1 MATYFGYAEKQADSY
16 INWAAIGKSMSDTL
30 AEEMRIREEKKA
42 AIDNA
47 SVEFGQE
54 LDKAPQ
60 GDHKGMNQ
68 WALEYA
74 NNAQQARLMQDKLLK
89 SGQLSMKD
97 YMVMR
102 QNVVDGTSQAFDL
115 MKEYQ
120 EEYKAKMDAYNKGES
135 SDIEPWLMGEVEG
148 FANFSES
155 SLYINPTN
163 GVVNVGK
170 MVVGEDGV
178 RRMSDNPNDFA
189 TVNSLRNR
197 IKARYKKFDV
207 QSNVGKYVGTLGNQI
222 RTITDIKNKYLRG
235 TITQILDPTQ
245 VGNLPADAQ
254 GIVKTFAQVE
264 IDMLQALIVNP
275 NDASS
280 VLLDAVDFVPGT
292 SDAYTPTWSKEEAA
306 ADPSKIL
313 YQTDP
318 KSGIPAPVLSEQQ
331 RQVAMDYL
339 KTQARLMYDKVEKVQ
354 VVGANERPQQQEWQ
368 ARLSRDR
375 AARERLMK
383 DWQMIRNGT
392 DEEKKAAL
400 AAITGNPIMQ
410 GKGLMKLS
418 IQGDKVLFEYSDP
431 KFNKPVD
438 ITDDAESFFRSG
450 TEAFGDYTDSEL
462 KKYGKGD
469 RYYGGNGL
477 SSSRQGEP
485 VKTDYTSQLNTMAN
499 SAKITEDDPTETAN
513 KLIEQCFGDL
523 GFSIT
528 PRSEWGV
535 SGKPDFVDITP
546 YNGNTQSFNV
556 DNTSSESAMQ
566 QFLKQNA
573 DPNLASQKFGGSS
586 VNYSTK

>member
-60 GDHKGMNQ
+60 GEHKGMNQ

-74 NNAQQARLMQDKLLK
+74 SNAQQARLMQDKLLR
-89 SGQLSMKD
+89 SGQLNMKD

-135 SDIEPWLMGEVEG
+135 SEIEPWLMGEVEG

-155 SLYINPTN
+155 SLYINPTT
-163 GVVNVGK
+163 GVVSVGK

-178 RRMSDNPNDFA
+178 RRMSDNPNDFT

-197 IKARYKKFDV
+197 IKSRYKKFDV
-207 QSNVGKYVGTLGNQI
+207 QSNVGKYVSKLGNQI
-222 RTITDIKNKYLRG
+222 RTINDIKNKYQRG
-235 TITQILDPTQ
+235 TITEILDPTQ
-245 VGNLPADAQ
+245 VENLPADAQ
-254 GIVKTFAQVE
+254 GIVKTFAQAE
-264 IDMLQALIVNP
+264 NLMLQALIVNA

-318 KSGIPAPVLSEQQ
+318 KSGVPAPVLSEEQ

-339 KTQARLMYDKVEKVQ
+339 KTQARLMYDRVEKVQ
-354 VVGANERPQQQEWQ
+354 VVGANERPQQQQWQ
-368 ARLSRDR
+368 AQLARDT
-375 AARERLMK
+375 AARERFMK
-383 DWQMIRNGT
+383 
-392 DEEKKAAL
+392 
-400 AAITGNPIMQ
+400 P
-410 GKGLMKLS
+410 
-418 IQGDKVLFEYSDP
+418 
-431 KFNKPVD
+431 
-438 ITDDAESFFRSG
+438 
-450 TEAFGDYTDSEL
+450 
-462 KKYGKGD
+462 
-469 RYYGGNGL
+469 
-477 SSSRQGEP
+477 
-485 VKTDYTSQLNTMAN
+485 
-499 SAKITEDDPTETAN
+499 
-513 KLIEQCFGDL
+513 
-523 GFSIT
+523 
-528 PRSEWGV
+528 
-535 SGKPDFVDITP
+535 
-546 YNGNTQSFNV
+546 
-556 DNTSSESAMQ
+556 
-566 QFLKQNA
+566 
-573 DPNLASQKFGGSS
+573 
-586 VNYSTK
+586 

>member
-47 SVEFGQE
+47 SIEFGQE

-60 GDHKGMNQ
+60 GEHKGMNQ

-74 NNAQQARLMQDKLLK
+74 SNAQQARLMQDKLLK

-120 EEYKAKMDAYNKGES
+120 EEYKAKMEAYNKNES
-135 SDIEPWLMGEVEG
+135 SEVEPWLMGEVEG

-197 IKARYKKFDV
+197 IKARYKRFDV

-222 RTITDIKNKYLRG
+222 RTITDIKNKYQRG
-235 TITQILDPTQ
+235 TIAEILDPTQ

-254 GIVKTFAQVE
+254 GIVKTFAQAE
-264 IDMLQALIVNP
+264 NDMLQALIVNP

-280 VLLDAVDFVPGT
+280 VLLDSVDFVPGT

-318 KSGIPAPVLSEQQ
+318 KSGIPAPVLSEEQ

-339 KTQARLMYDKVEKVQ
+339 KTQARLMYDRVEKVQ
-354 VVGANERPQQQEWQ
+354 VVGANEPTPPRAKTEAELANEAYQKERESLMIYWQ
-368 ARLSRDR
+368 KLYSGTKA
-375 AARERLMK
+375 EK
-383 DWQMIRNGT
+383 D
-392 DEEKKAAL
+392 AAL
-400 AAITGNPIMQ
+400 KAIAGSPIMQ
-410 GKGLMKLS
+410 DKGIERLKFSADGNRIEFEYEDPSKNRNDINLLTDPKSFFSQGTEVFGNPTEAEVAKFGKGNYVTGGAGMSASRGVNYKPALNTLADNQAW
-418 IQGDKVLFEYSDP
+418 IVQGSDQETATHLAEQFGGLGFQFIPEGDRITIKGYRGKTESFDIESQKDVIRMRQFIKDYPDP
-431 KFNKPVD
+431 K
-438 ITDDAESFFRSG
+438 
-450 TEAFGDYTDSEL
+450 
-462 KKYGKGD
+462 
-469 RYYGGNGL
+469 
-477 SSSRQGEP
+477 
-485 VKTDYTSQLNTMAN
+485 
-499 SAKITEDDPTETAN
+499 
-513 KLIEQCFGDL
+513 
-523 GFSIT
+523 
-528 PRSEWGV
+528 
-535 SGKPDFVDITP
+535 
-546 YNGNTQSFNV
+546 
-556 DNTSSESAMQ
+556 
-566 QFLKQNA
+566 
-573 DPNLASQKFGGSS
+573 LAGQKFKPQSDGDSIFGQ
-586 VNYSTK
+586 